1 MLESSF
7 AEKNPR
13 VPGGSKLNVSQQCAL
28 AEKKANCVLGCI
40 SKGKARGMILPLS
53 LALMRHHVEY
63 CTQSR
68 ALQYKKDMDVP
79 EPRPMEGHHGG

>member
-1 MLESSF
+1 MLENSF

-13 VPGGSKLNVSQQCAL
+13 VPGGSKLNVSQHRAL
-28 AEKKANCVLGCI
+28 AEKKANCVLSCS

-53 LALMRHHVEY
+53 LALVRHHVEY
-63 CTQSR
+63 YMQSR

-79 EPRPMEGHHGG
+79 EPRPMERHHGG